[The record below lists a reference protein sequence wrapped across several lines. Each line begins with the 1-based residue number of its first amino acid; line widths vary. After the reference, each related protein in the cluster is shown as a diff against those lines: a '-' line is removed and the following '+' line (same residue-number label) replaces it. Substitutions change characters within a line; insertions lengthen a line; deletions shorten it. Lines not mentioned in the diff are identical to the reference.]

1 MNCRKRMSAA
11 GSSSKQI
18 HKDQSREGNAVK
30 EGDGKT
36 GMEFK
41 PVIRQP
47 GWDGKGKVVADQA

>member
-11 GSSSKQI
+11 GSSSKQV
-18 HKDQSREGNAVK
+18 HKPKPREGNAVT

-36 GMEFK
+36 GMEYK
-41 PVIRQP
+41 PVIRSP